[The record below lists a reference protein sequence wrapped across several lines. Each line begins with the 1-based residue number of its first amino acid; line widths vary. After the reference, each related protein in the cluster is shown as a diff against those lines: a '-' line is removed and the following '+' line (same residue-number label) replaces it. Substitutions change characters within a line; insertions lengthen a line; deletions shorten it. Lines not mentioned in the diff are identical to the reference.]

1 MGSDLKAIWE
11 GLETGRLDWLN
22 AAARAH
28 ALKVKL
34 RDALKRDKNSGEGE
48 CRPRNGMDVR
58 AALNVPGL
66 KQATQKWAEVA
77 KIETMESPLVG
88 YQSSLWTAGRPRGGL
103 STLVC
108 RRRLR
113 GRHEFR
119 RGVGCVKNIAST

>member
-1 MGSDLKAIWE
+1 MFAEAGAVGSDLKAIWE

-34 RDALKRDKNSGEGE
+34 RDALKRDKNSGEG
-48 CRPRNGMDVR
+48 DVQ
-58 AALNVPGL
+58 AAKMVWMYALALNVPGL

-88 YQSSLWTAGRPRGGL
+88 YQSSLWDCRSPRGGL

-113 GRHEFR
+113 EAAR
-119 RGVGCVKNIAST
+119 V